1 MNHYKKYKYFKWCL
15 IISVLGLTAF
25 IINTTGYKIFDIWF
39 LSEKGNVFVSLILF
53 LVIMFILLVILFSQ
67 LDKYLQEL
75 KLSIDKF
82 EEVKFEN
89 ESLKQQISS
98 LQKLYEEKNIE
109 YRIMLKMITLI
120 LQNIEL
126 KKVLNVSLE
135 ILCNFLK
142 YDRAIVYLY
151 DRDKN
156 ILECVSGYNV
166 EYTSLKDF
174 SIEIDK
180 HPDNFIVK
188 TALQRKPY
196 IAGGVQDFTSVFG
209 IFDKISH
216 PDVIAAVPLEAKEK
230 IVGVLVVDNIK
241 TKRRIS
247 QKDVRK
253 LIEFTDM
260 IGLAIENARLYET
273 EKNFSEQLNIKLNE
287 AINKLKEAQQQTIRA
302 ETLAALG
309 RMSTVISHE
318 IRNMLVA
325 IKNSAEYLLESK
337 KTNEKTKYIEFILK
351 EVERLNK
358 IVDDIL
364 AVGQKIHIIPFP
376 VDINKFIKDII
387 ETVKLMEIEKEGIE
401 LVVEVENNLP
411 TGFFDYNRIKQVIIN
426 IVQNAIYFL
435 KTAIKKEI
443 KIKVYLEREYLVFSI
458 SDSGCGIPDDIKDKI
473 FDPFFSTKPNG
484 TGLGLT
490 ISKNIVL
497 AHEGEIFVE
506 SEYGKGATFY
516 IKIPLKKI

>member
-1 MNHYKKYKYFKWCL
+1 MRFPKKYKLLKWGL
-15 IISVLGLTAF
+15 IIFVLVLTTFLFFATKSKIFNIKFLTETGNVLVSSLLFLF
-25 IINTTGYKIFDIWF
+25 II
-39 LSEKGNVFVSLILF
+39 FVL
-53 LVIMFILLVILFSQ
+53 MILLFSWLEDYMQ
-67 LDKYLQEL
+67 RLEVNMEKLKEL
-75 KLSIDKF
+75 NY
-82 EEVKFEN
+82 EN
-89 ESLKQQISS
+89 ENLKQQISM
-98 LQKLYEEKNIE
+98 LQKIYGERDTEF
-109 YRIMLKMITLI
+109 RIMLKMITLI

-142 YDRAIVYLY
+142 YDRAVVYLF
-151 DRDKN
+151 DKTKN
-156 ILECVSGYNV
+156 MLECVSGYNV
-166 EYTSLKDF
+166 EYDSLKDF
-174 SIEIDK
+174 SIDISK
-180 HPDNFIVK
+180 HQDNFIVK
-188 TALQRKPY
+188 TMLKRKPY
-196 IAGGVQDFTSVFG
+196 IVSGVQDFTSVFG
-209 IFDKISH
+209 IFDKVSH

-230 IVGVLVVDNIK
+230 VVGVLVVDNIK

-253 LIEFTDM
+253 LIEFTDI

-309 RMSTVISHE
+309 RMSTIISHE

-337 KTNEKTKYIEFILK
+337 KSNEKTKYVEFILK

-364 AVGQKIHIIPFP
+364 AVGQKVHIIPFP
-376 VDINKFIKDII
+376 VDINKFIKDIV
-387 ETVKLMEIEKEGIE
+387 ETIKLMEIEKDGIE
-401 LVVEVENNLP
+401 LVVEIDEDMP

-426 IVQNAIYFL
+426 IVQNAIYFI
-435 KTAIKKEI
+435 KTSVKKEI
-443 KIKVYLEREYLVFSI
+443 RLKTYLENEYLVFSI
-458 SDSGCGIPDDIKDKI
+458 SDTGCGIRDEIKDKI

-490 ISKNIVL
+490 ICRNIVL
-497 AHEGEIFVE
+497 AHEGVISVE
-506 SEYGKGATFY
+506 SEYGKGTTFY
-516 IKIPLKKI
+516 VKIPLRKI